1 MCTKQNRLFA
11 KLRLAT
17 STMSSVGKEYR
28 RPPTLSTTSC
38 ECRQGLSF
46 VQGVAHSSAEP
57 TGVNRMVSAFA
68 ISLLRTGR
76 PGPLLTNGTPH
87 KYHNAP
93 GVGAG
98 LNNGFVSL
106 FLVSNDYAGLTGT
119 STIVPR
125 SLRLHSKVISTLL
138 KILGDSRSF
147 LLFRMFWHLSLP
159 FRHNLQDVLFFD
171 RPKIP
176 LHVLLLAIIS
186 QSFLWTE
193 RFLCLSLDAISYT
206 IHNDTIVFLYEKNLC
221 NINPASI
228 LDEFKLT
235 LQIST

>member
-106 FLVSNDYAGLTGT
+106 FLASNDYAGFTGT
-119 STIVPR
+119 SKLFLVRFPSTVKSFQRFFKFLATHGLFCYSECSGTCHFYSDTIFKM
-125 SLRLHSKVISTLL
+125 S
-138 KILGDSRSF
+138 SF
-147 LLFRMFWHLSLP
+147 L
-159 FRHNLQDVLFFD
+159 
-171 RPKIP
+171 
-176 LHVLLLAIIS
+176 
-186 QSFLWTE
+186 
-193 RFLCLSLDAISYT
+193 
-206 IHNDTIVFLYEKNLC
+206 
-221 NINPASI
+221 
-228 LDEFKLT
+228 
-235 LQIST
+235 